1 MIFFFKK
8 KKIFNINKKQME
20 EIQNQL
26 KKNRPNLTEST
37 LKTYTSILNNLY
49 KKMNGSGTMLN
60 YFENNLDKVMDT
72 LKEDKKN
79 VRKTK
84 MAVLVS
90 LFSHKDKVNGLD
102 KLRETMLKDANDY
115 NASLREQQMT
125 EKMKENWMSMG
136 EINEIF
142 KEMYKRSYPLLKKT
156 KLTKQQFN
164 EVLLLVML
172 SLYILN
178 PPRRSQDFALMKIR
192 NYDKEKDNYYDGKLF
207 TFQKYKTSKVY
218 GDQVVKVNPKLNTI
232 LKLWLKLNPH
242 DYLLTSYDGKPL
254 SVSRMTLLFN
264 RIFGKNISTSMIR
277 HIFLSEQYKDVPA
290 LKEMDQTA
298 RDMGHSTREALET
311 YVKKK

>member
-1 MIFFFKK
+1 MEEV
-8 KKIFNINKKQME
+8 KKQ
-20 EIQNQL
+20 L
-26 KKNRPNLTEST
+26 KTNRPNLTDST
-37 LKTYTSILNNLY
+37 LKTYTSILSNLY
-49 KKMNGSGTMLN
+49 KKMNGSGTIIN
-60 YFENNLDKVMDT
+60 YFEHNLDKVMDT
-72 LKEDKKN
+72 LQNDKKN

-90 LFSHKDKVNGLD
+90 LFSHKEKVKGMD
-102 KLRETMLKDANDY
+102 KLRETMLKDANEY
-115 NASLREQQMT
+115 NASLREQKMT
-125 EKMKENWMSMG
+125 DKMKENWISME
-136 EINEIF
+136 EIKKIF
-142 KEMYKRSYPLLKKT
+142 QEMYKRTYPLLKKSSFN
-156 KLTKQQFN
+156 KQQFN

-172 SLYILN
+172 SLYVLN

-192 NYDKEKDNYYDGKLF
+192 NYNKEKDNYYDGKLF

-218 GDQVVKVNPKLNTI
+218 GDQVVKVNPKLNSI
-232 LKLWLKLNPH
+232 LKLWIKLNPH

-277 HIFLSEQYKDVPA
+277 HIFLSDQYKDVPA

-298 RDMGHSTREALET
+298 KEMGHSTREALET